1 LIFFE
6 ALNVCIVYHYYV
18 FETVSIFADQPLRWF
33 HILNW
38 ILHTVAFDIALA
50 VTVLYWALLA
60 SPSKTESAVSIN
72 NHALNFVVMFLDL
85 FIINIPERFLH
96 SVHSFTYAIIYTVF
110 LLILHG
116 SGAESSVYS
125 VTDWAD
131 NPGLAAGLC
140 VGAAFATILIRC
152 VAYGLYKLREFIASK
167 TMSANSVADD
177 VIQTI
182 TIKSTSDVGND
193 NLAYETN

>member
-1 LIFFE
+1 LIIFR
-6 ALNVCIVYHYYV
+6 
-18 FETVSIFADQPLRWF
+18 IFAEHPLRWF

-50 VTVLYWALLA
+50 VTIVYWAFLA
-60 SPSKTESAVSIN
+60 SSKSVLTIN
-72 NHALNFVVMFLDL
+72 KHALNVVVMFLDL

-96 SVHSFTYAIIYTVF
+96 SVHSFTDAIIYTVF

-116 SGAESSVYS
+116 SGAESKVYS

-140 VGAAFATILIRC
+140 VGAAFAAILIRC
-152 VAYGLYKLREFIASK
+152 VAYGLYKLREYIASK
-167 TMSANSVADD
+167 TMSANSVAN
-177 VIQTI
+177 VITQTGTLAT
-182 TIKSTSDVGND
+182 TI
-193 NLAYETN
+193 